1 MEKKLTPND
10 FSSPLPIKWCPGCG
24 DYAILTSV
32 KRAMAEL
39 GIEHE
44 KYVVVSGIG
53 CSSRFPY
60 YVNTYGMHTIHGRA
74 IPIATGVKLSNPDL
88 MVFVVT
94 GDGDCM
100 SIGGNHLIHAIR
112 RNIGI
117 KVLMFNNRIYALTKG
132 QASPTTV
139 AGSKTKT
146 TPFGN
151 IDYPFNP
158 MVFAVG
164 LGTGFVARSID
175 SDIDMTTSIITSCAK
190 YSGFAFVEVLQKCV
204 VFTDKEFDIFK
215 NPETKYD
222 NIVKIENGKP
232 MIFGKNKNKAIVIE
246 NNTPKVIEFDQTT
259 TPSNLTVYDETNI
272 NLAYTISSLTPPD
285 FPLPVGVFL
294 KLNKKSYEDMYYESV
309 KNIKKINSI
318 GDIVGESAY
327 EIK

>member
-10 FSSPLPIKWCPGCG
+10 FSSSLPIKWCPGCG

-32 KRAMAEL
+32 KKAMAEL

-60 YVNTYGMHTIHGRA
+60 YVNTYGVHTIHGRA
-74 IPIATGVKLSNPDL
+74 IPIASGVKLSNPEL

-132 QASPTTV
+132 QASPTTLI
-139 AGSKTKT
+139 GSKTRT

-158 MVFAVG
+158 MSFAVG
-164 LGTGFVARSID
+164 LGTSFVARSID
-175 SDIDMTTSIITSCAK
+175 YEIDMTTSIITSCAK
-190 YSGFAFVEVLQKCV
+190 HSGFAFIEVLQKCV

-215 NPETKYD
+215 NPETKHD
-222 NIVKIENGKP
+222 NVVKIENGKP
-232 MIFGKNKNKAIVIE
+232 MIFGKNRNKAIVIE
-246 NNTPKVIEFDQTT
+246 NNTPKIVEFDPTT
-259 TPSNLTVYDETNI
+259 IPSNLTIYDETNI
-272 NLAYTISSLTPPD
+272 NLAYTISLLTPPD
-285 FPLPVGVFL
+285 FPLPIGVFL
-294 KLNKKSYEDMYYESV
+294 RLNKKSYENMYYDSV
-309 KNIKKINSI
+309 KDVKKINSI
-318 GDIVGESAY
+318 EDIIGEGVY